1 MTMPKTPEKQMLIEA
16 ILSLQSQDE
25 CEAFLDDICTVKELQ
40 SMTQRLEVAKQLTAG
55 KNYNAVC
62 ADTGASSATI
72 SRVNRCLQYG
82 GGGYRSV
89 LGKMEEKKDG
99 AE

>member
-1 MTMPKTPEKQMLIEA
+1 MTMPKTREKQMLIEA

-40 SMTQRLEVAKQLTAG
+40 AMTQRLEVAKQLTAG

-89 LGKMEEKKDG
+89 LGKMEEK
-99 AE
+99 

>member
-1 MTMPKTPEKQMLIEA
+1 MTMPKTPEKQMLIKA

-40 SMTQRLEVAKQLTAG
+40 AMTQRLEVAKQLTAG

-89 LGKMEEKKDG
+89 LGKMEEK
-99 AE
+99 

>member
-1 MTMPKTPEKQMLIEA
+1 MSALQTPEIQALFRA
-16 ILSLQSQDE
+16 IALLQSDRE
-25 CEAFLDDICTVKELQ
+25 CEAFFEDVCTVKELQ
-40 SMTQRLEVAKQLTAG
+40 AMAQRLEVARQLTAG

-82 GGGYRSV
+82 GGGYRTV
-89 LGKMEEKKDG
+89 LERMEADG
-99 AE
+99 ND

>member
-40 SMTQRLEVAKQLTAG
+40 AMTQRLEVAKQLTAG

-99 AE
+99 NE

>member
-1 MTMPKTPEKQMLIEA
+1 MSALQTPEIQALFRA
-16 ILSLQSQDE
+16 IATCHTADE
-25 CEAFLDDICTVKELQ
+25 CEAFFEDICTVKELQ
-40 SMTQRLEVAKQLTAG
+40 SMAQRLEVAKQLTAG

-62 ADTGASSATI
+62 ADTGASTATI

-89 LGKMEEKKDG
+89 LKKMEEEENG

>member
-40 SMTQRLEVAKQLTAG
+40 AMTQRLEVAKQLTAG

>member
-40 SMTQRLEVAKQLTAG
+40 AMTQRLEVAKQLTAG

-89 LGKMEEKKDG
+89 LGKMEEKKNG
-99 AE
+99 TE

>member
-1 MTMPKTPEKQMLIEA
+1 MSALQTPEIQALFRA
-16 ILSLQSQDE
+16 IALLQSGEE
-25 CEAFLDDICTVKELQ
+25 CEAFFEDICTVKELQ
-40 SMTQRLEVAKQLTAG
+40 SMAQRLEVARQLTAG

-82 GGGYRSV
+82 GGGYRTV
-89 LGKMEEKKDG
+89 LERMEDDG
-99 AE
+99 DE